1 MASLTNSPL
10 LDSLRATSTSTGLQR
25 SLGSC
30 LLRRRSHA
38 AGHLRIHHGPLGQAQ
53 RCLPVE
59 PSVIIIVTR
68 GILLIIL
75 NELSRFIVVFKY
87 LVSDEA
93 WVGQPGEEV
102 KNQRAEREYDHKNQD
117 YDTI

>member
-1 MASLTNSPL
+1 MAILTNSPL
-10 LDSLRATSTSTGLQR
+10 PDSLRATSASAGLQR

-38 AGHLRIHHGPLGQAQ
+38 AGHLGIHHGPLGQAQ
-53 RCLPVE
+53 RCLSVE

-87 LVSDEA
+87 LVPDEA
-93 WVGQPGEEV
+93 WVGQPGKEV
-102 KNQRAEREYDHKNQD
+102 ED
-117 YDTI
+117 